1 MTEITL
7 NIIWLGG
14 VKNKEIKMTRETRVV
29 SIKKDLKSV
38 SEDLFTG
45 LQEAAQKIADKA
57 LDKILKPIE
66 VRINEVEKVE
76 VEGAAHPKL
85 QEIIKVLSNR
95 MPVFL
100 VGEAGSG
107 KTHMVEQA
115 AQGLKLPF
123 YCMSVCG
130 QTTASSLL
138 GYMNATGQYVR
149 TLFRE
154 AYENGGVFL
163 LDEIDNGNPN
173 VLSVLNS
180 ALSNNVCSFPDK
192 MVERH
197 KDFVL
202 CASGNTYG
210 HGANRKYVGRLE
222 IDGAT
227 LDRFVFIEIE
237 YSKPLEKQICG
248 WPKYAELIQVLRDKA
263 KQLGMRHIISPRAS
277 IYGVKLVKSGVSLDD
292 ALKYTVFKDMTED
305 EINKLFEE
313 NETKQLFNQLKA
325 KADEMKPDN
334 EDGEEND
341 EQQEEGQ
348 QDNKQAG
355 DNQESSGTNGTGE
368 SDGKAPGDGGL
379 FEIATDDIKEI

>member
-1 MTEITL
+1 
-7 NIIWLGG
+7 
-14 VKNKEIKMTRETRVV
+14 MTRETRVV
-29 SIKKDLKSV
+29 STKKDLKSV

-66 VRINEVEKVE
+66 VKINEVEKVE

-85 QEIIKVLSNR
+85 QEIVKVLANR

-100 VGEAGSG
+100 IGEAGSG

-115 AQGLKLPF
+115 AQALKLPF

-138 GYMNATGQYVR
+138 GYMNANGHYVR

-180 ALSNNVCSFPDK
+180 ALSNNVCSFPDT
-192 MVERH
+192 MVTRH
-197 KDFVL
+197 PNFVL

-248 WPKYAELIQVLRDKA
+248 WPEYAELVQAIREKA
-263 KQLGMRHIISPRAS
+263 KELGMRHIISPRAS
-277 IYGVKLVKSGVSLDD
+277 IYGVKLIKAGVSLDD
-292 ALKYTVFKDMTED
+292 ALVYTVFKDMTKD
-305 EINKLFEE
+305 EINKIFSEGNQDASNKIEEIRKAWNKMQEEQREKEKKENGEDSEEQGQEGENGPEGDKQTPEGDGDDKAEGDQVGNADADNPQSGKTPESAGDFEE
-313 NETKQLFNQLKA
+313 I
-325 KADEMKPDN
+325 
-334 EDGEEND
+334 
-341 EQQEEGQ
+341 
-348 QDNKQAG
+348 
-355 DNQESSGTNGTGE
+355 
-368 SDGKAPGDGGL
+368 
-379 FEIATDDIKEI
+379 EIPF

>member
-1 MTEITL
+1 MA
-7 NIIWLGG
+7 
-14 VKNKEIKMTRETRVV
+14 REVNTV
-29 SIKKDLKSV
+29 SIRKDLKAV
-38 SEDLFTG
+38 SEDLFAG

-57 LDKILKPIE
+57 LDKILRPVEI
-66 VRINEVEKVE
+66 RINEVEKVE
-76 VEGAAHPKL
+76 VAGAAHPKL
-85 QEIIKVLSNR
+85 QEIIKILSNR

-115 AQGLKLPF
+115 ANGLKLPF

-237 YSKPLEKQICG
+237 YSKALEKQICG
-248 WPKYAELIQVLRDKA
+248 WPEYAELIQAIRERA
-263 KQLGMRHIISPRAS
+263 KELGMRHIISPRAS
-277 IYGVKLVKSGVSLDD
+277 IYGVKLINSGISLDD
-292 ALKYTVFKDMTED
+292 TLMYTVFKDMTKD
-305 EINKLFEE
+305 EMNKLFEE
-313 NETKQLFNQLKA
+313 DSEPEKLLNQIRKKLNERPVEGDNEKEEQDTKQ
-325 KADEMKPDN
+325 DR
-334 EDGEEND
+334 
-341 EQQEEGQ
+341 
-348 QDNKQAG
+348 
-355 DNQESSGTNGTGE
+355 DNQGQAEGEKPSGSTPNG
-368 SDGKAPGDGGL
+368 DL
-379 FEIATDDIKEI
+379 FEIKSEDIQD